1 MPTFA
6 RAPNAIVGLT
16 VNRIGLSAGVP
27 GNASPR
33 QQVAFVRRVDELL
46 RPHLQ
51 AVFHCDRNNARSVF
65 GHFVQMCEMMN
76 NDLRRLEQLFERGF
90 GFGRAEVALSDL
102 LVELTGDPAA
112 DRRVTSIGMT
122 QAARTEAAQMFTE

>member
-1 MPTFA
+1 
-6 RAPNAIVGLT
+6 
-16 VNRIGLSAGVP
+16 
-27 GNASPR
+27 
-33 QQVAFVRRVDELL
+33 
-46 RPHLQ
+46 
-51 AVFHCDRNNARSVF
+51 
-65 GHFVQMCEMMN
+65 MCEMMN

-122 QAARTEAAQMFTE
+122 QAARTEAAQMFTEFQQNHAFTHAIGLDRRDHTAARAPVNANVGLENPRFDFLRRIVVTQTRDGRIGKRYLLCFSESAPQR